1 MGMSKLSIIT
11 VSYNSEETIED
22 TILSLM
28 NQTYQDY
35 EHIIVDGGSSD
46 RTIQILKKYSQDKK
60 IKWLSEKDNGL
71 WDAMNKGAR
80 LSQGDFICF
89 LNSDDVFFNEFYL
102 EDISKYINSYD
113 LDLIYSYVN
122 ITSKDLDKTLR
133 KCRVNELS
141 YKNITRGIMPAH
153 PGSFIRSSI
162 FNELKGFEYNN
173 DVPPDFDFFTKFL
186 IKYGSS
192 KAKCTKKIG
201 VKMRTGGISNSS
213 LKFKFHRQRRI
224 INCLNKHGLKFNIF
238 HYLTKFP
245 VRIYESI
252 R

>member
-89 LNSDDVFFNEFYL
+89 
-102 EDISKYINSYD
+102 
-113 LDLIYSYVN
+113 
-122 ITSKDLDKTLR
+122 
-133 KCRVNELS
+133 
-141 YKNITRGIMPAH
+141 
-153 PGSFIRSSI
+153 
-162 FNELKGFEYNN
+162 
-173 DVPPDFDFFTKFL
+173 
-186 IKYGSS
+186 
-192 KAKCTKKIG
+192 
-201 VKMRTGGISNSS
+201 
-213 LKFKFHRQRRI
+213 
-224 INCLNKHGLKFNIF
+224 
-238 HYLTKFP
+238 
-245 VRIYESI
+245 
-252 R
+252 